1 MGIVDLLNRR
11 NLRMPLRTKTLPYQ
25 VRHLDEERSAVA
37 TKPGDDFCG
46 ERMEFVQVQVVV
58 VTDIERCTRTWCPTG
73 EKLGT
78 RALAQRVV
86 IDNCARERG
95 LRELVGTTD
104 GKDVDVECRASGI
117 VSYQALLGQIELRA
131 QFVGW
136 LVSNATVY
144 LQHVAAARIKRS
156 VFSQEQGRRTDARVL
171 SSVAKVQIE
180 DSSPVGNLT
189 IELHLLAVVRAK
201 VA

>member
-11 NLRMPLRTKTLPYQ
+11 NLRMPLRTKALPYQ
-25 VRHLDEERSAVA
+25 VRHLDEKRPAVA
-37 TKPGDDFCG
+37 TEPGDDLSG
-46 ERMEFVQVQVVV
+46 ERMELVQVHVVV
-58 VTDIERCTRTWCPTG
+58 VTDIERRARAWCPTG

-78 RALAQRVV
+78 RALVQRVV
-86 IDNCARERG
+86 IDNRARKRG
-95 LRELVGTTD
+95 LRELVGTAE

-117 VSYQALLGQIELRA
+117 VSYQALLDQIELRA

-136 LVSNATVY
+136 LVSNAAVY

-156 VFSQEQGRRTDARVL
+156 VLSQQQSRRTDARVL

-180 DSSPVGNLT
+180 DSHPVRDLA
-189 IELHLLAVVRAK
+189 IELHLLAVVRPN
-201 VA
+201 VT